1 MVDNNYY
8 NVLDLGSSRL
18 RFSVFDSKLNEKFSE
33 TKIIRINDPNLN
45 QFLEIKNIIK
55 NAEKKIE
62 AYIDDIILI
71 LDKKNLLCID
81 ISLKKKLDHKS
92 KIDKIY
98 DSLNLE
104 LKHLIYSYYKNYE
117 ITHIILN
124 KCIADGVQFEELPI
138 EKKEVS
144 ELKIDFKIICFPRK
158 TLDELRANFSKIN
171 LNVICVYCNSYVKS
185 QSYIKKLNLK
195 KISFLEIGYERTSL
209 IIYEENKLKLIQTI
223 PIGSSHITK
232 DISKVFK
239 ITYEDAEKIKYSFNK
254 SDTEFSYKDAN
265 EHTKISVKDIISKN
279 ISISLLKK
287 VILYRIQEIIDI
299 NFKISNVQNLNI
311 NLKETDLFLIGGGSI
326 LFDNNSFYLNDEFEF
341 KSINFFCETDKQICL
356 SGLSHYFHSYKTPN
370 ISGKNKGLFEKFFFY
385 FSK

>member
-1 MVDNNYY
+1 MVDNYY

-33 TKIIRINDPNLN
+33 TKILRINDPNLN

-185 QSYIKKLNLK
+185 QSYIKKLNLE

-209 IIYEENKLKLIQTI
+209 IIYEKNKLKLIQTI

-341 KSINFFCETDKQICL
+341 KSINFFCETDNQICL

>member
-1 MVDNNYY
+1 MVDNYY

-33 TKIIRINDPNLN
+33 TKILRINDPNLN

-62 AYIDDIILI
+62 AYIDDINLI

-185 QSYIKKLNLK
+185 QSYIKKLNLE

-209 IIYEENKLKLIQTI
+209 IIYEKNKLKLIQTI

-239 ITYEDAEKIKYSFNK
+239 ITYEDAEKIKHSFNK

-311 NLKETDLFLIGGGSI
+311 NLRETDLFLIGGGSI

-341 KSINFFCETDKQICL
+341 KSINFFCETDNQICL

>member
-1 MVDNNYY
+1 MVDNYY

-33 TKIIRINDPNLN
+33 TKILRINDPNLN

-209 IIYEENKLKLIQTI
+209 IIYETNKLKLIQTI

-239 ITYEDAEKIKYSFNK
+239 ITYEDAEKIKHSFNK

-341 KSINFFCETDKQICL
+341 KSINFFCETDNQICL

>member
-1 MVDNNYY
+1 MVDNYY

-185 QSYIKKLNLK
+185 QSYIKKLNLE

-209 IIYEENKLKLIQTI
+209 IIYEKNKLKLIQTI

-239 ITYEDAEKIKYSFNK
+239 ITYEDAEKIKHSFNK

-341 KSINFFCETDKQICL
+341 KSINFFCETDNQICL

>member
-1 MVDNNYY
+1 MVDNYY

-33 TKIIRINDPNLN
+33 TKILRINDPNLN

-185 QSYIKKLNLK
+185 QSYIKKLNLE

-209 IIYEENKLKLIQTI
+209 IIYEKNKLKLIQTI

-239 ITYEDAEKIKYSFNK
+239 ITYEDAEKIKHSFNK

-341 KSINFFCETDKQICL
+341 KSINFFCETDNQICL

>member
-1 MVDNNYY
+1 MVDNYY

-33 TKIIRINDPNLN
+33 TKILRINDPNLN
-45 QFLEIKNIIK
+45 QFLEIKNTIK

-185 QSYIKKLNLK
+185 QSYIKKLNLE

-209 IIYEENKLKLIQTI
+209 IIYEKNKLKLIQTI

-239 ITYEDAEKIKYSFNK
+239 ITYEDAEKIKHSFNK

-341 KSINFFCETDKQICL
+341 KSINFFCETDNQICL